1 MKIMSFNVYDV
12 PCTTC
17 IYWGETQLHDYQV
30 CMLLGIVCTIIQYV
44 FAQKPGISII
54 KLFVRYENYLA
65 AISFKCISSIV
76 PKQVACIHIDSS
88 LIFKHCFRS
97 RHERHP
103 DDDVDGAQK
112 RRYGFYLFAMS
123 SQQRIRYICLSVCV
137 CVLDIRKWVFVPSS
151 STSLP
156 MIVNAIAVVVVCHR
170 HAYNRTGK

>member
-1 MKIMSFNVYDV
+1 MSFNVYDV

-97 RHERHP
+97 RHERQP

-137 CVLDIRKWVFVPSS
+137 CVCSIFESGCSFHHHQPH
-151 STSLP
+151 
-156 MIVNAIAVVVVCHR
+156 CQ
-170 HAYNRTGK
+170 